1 MSYIACQV
9 PHPGHRHTV
18 THHTGLTGNSQTGL
32 GRALAAGAPRPRA
45 PCWSAPA
52 PLPLS
57 ARWPSRHLRARLCQ
71 KSVSVHTGNTGL
83 TFCGTKRRRERQG
96 LPSVF
101 TDCSVSPRSVSQP
114 GLWARP
120 WRDSCEQD
128 VPSPIPHGACHPQ
141 LRRRGSTIRRS
152 AESCPRVKQYQCFL
166 EGLLETVLFRSGS
179 PL

>member
-1 MSYIACQV
+1 MPVKYRTQA
-9 PHPGHRHTV
+9 TV
-18 THHTGLTGNSQTGL
+18 TQSRTTL
-32 GRALAAGAPRPRA
+32 GTLGTHRRAWGGR
-45 PCWSAPA
+45 WSAPT

-71 KSVSVHTGNTGL
+71 KSVHTGNTGL
-83 TFCGTKRRRERQG
+83 TFCRTKRRERQG

-141 LRRRGSTIRRS
+141 LGDTAPRRS
-152 AESCPRVKQYQCFL
+152 VESCPRVKWYQCFL
-166 EGLLETVLFRSGS
+166 EGLLETVLFCSGS
-179 PL
+179 PV